1 MSNTSKII
9 VSILILAALGGG
21 WLLLQGHK
29 AASSQAAAKEIWYC
43 PMHPHYT
50 SDRPGDCPICGMKL
64 VKKEGHPNAEHA
76 LQEHIAGPENRL
88 ADHAP
93 VALDARQEQLM
104 GVKTVAVRKQA
115 LMKTI
120 RVPGYVSTNHELFE
134 LQNEYVQAYINYITV
149 YRDYRR
155 FEHTRRNWE
164 THRGLQVKI
173 HEVEDK
179 LLRLGF
185 SSDQIGKLRNVSW
198 KTLWDQPE
206 LLLFKEG
213 AHYWVVA
220 QIFEPDRGFVEA
232 GQEAEVEI
240 PAYAEKIKGVIR
252 TVGGIFD
259 PQTRTVNAIIELT
272 GYRGELEG
280 NMLVNVTIPV
290 DLNEFLIVP
299 STAVMDTGLRKIV
312 YVESKPGIFEPRE
325 IQTGPLGDNG
335 WAVKS
340 GLAQGEQVAV
350 EGNFL
355 LDSESR
361 LRAVLSNDT
370 AGQGE
375 HAHGQ

>member
-9 VSILILAALGGG
+9 ISILILAVAGGG
-21 WLLLQGHK
+21 WLWLQGHK
-29 AASSQAAAKEIWYC
+29 ASPSQAIAKEIWYC

-50 SDRPGDCPICGMKL
+50 SDRPGNCPICGMKL

-76 LQEHIAGPENRL
+76 LQEHM
-88 ADHAP
+88 DHAP

-104 GVKTVAVRKQA
+104 GVKTVAARKQA

-134 LQNEYVQAYINYITV
+134 LQNEYVQAYINYTTV

-164 THRGLQVKI
+164 AHRDLQVKI
-173 HEVEDK
+173 HQAEDK

-185 SSDQIGKLRNVSW
+185 GNDQIGKLRNVSW
-198 KTLWDQPE
+198 RTLWDQPE

-213 AHYWVVA
+213 ANYWVVA

-232 GQEAEVEI
+232 GQEVQVEV

-259 PQTRTVNAIIELT
+259 PQTRTVNAIIELA
-272 GYRGELEG
+272 GHRGELES
-280 NMLVNVTIPV
+280 NMLVNVTVPV
-290 DLNEFLIVP
+290 ELNEFLVVP

-312 YVESKPGIFEPRE
+312 YVETKPGIFEPRE

-335 WAVKS
+335 WAIKS
-340 GLAQGEQVAV
+340 GLTEGEQVAV

-361 LRAVLSNDT
+361 LRAALSDDT
-370 AGQGE
+370 AGKGE